1 MSEPQTRTIL
11 LDKEAVKTISATSL
25 TLILS
30 SFAFVVGLMWRDVVT
45 KTIDLVFPTAN
56 NQLIPLII
64 VAFLFTII
72 LVVVV
77 YEKDKYIKTP
87 ALRI

>member
-1 MSEPQTRTIL
+1 MTEPQVRSALI
-11 LDKEAVKTISATSL
+11 DRDAVKTISATSL
-25 TLILS
+25 TLIIS

-56 NQLIPLII
+56 NQLIPLTLIALLLTI
-64 VAFLFTII
+64 V
-72 LVVVV
+72 LVIVV
-77 YEKDKYIKTP
+77 YEKDKHVKTQ